1 MTLDDRI
8 ARHPIGLGTAPLGS
22 RADGPLWWGPQDR
35 DEAVLTVCAA
45 IDAGASFIDTAP
57 FYGWGLAEQIVGEAI
72 ADRSDTPPI
81 LTKCGVV
88 PLDDGSAADDASPTS
103 IRRGIESSLENLG
116 RDRID
121 VVQVHDPD
129 PATPIEDTWEELHA
143 AVDEGLIGGAGLSNH
158 PIDLM
163 ERALAVGPIAVVQH
177 QSSALFRRTV
187 RSGIVD
193 WCREGGI
200 PFLSWAP
207 LASGFLADDFD
218 LAELHPD
225 DLRHRLPWAGDRV
238 DVTRRVRATVQRM
251 ADDLGTDLTR
261 ASLAVAAHGDGVAAI
276 VGSRSVVEAT
286 ELGRPIPELST
297 EQIAAIDEAAG

>member
-1 MTLDDRI
+1 MTLAGRI

-22 RADGPLWWGPQDR
+22 SADGPLWWGPQDR
-35 DEAVLTVCAA
+35 GEAVATVSAA

-72 ADRSDTPPI
+72 ADRPDSPPV
-81 LTKCGVV
+81 LTKCGIVRT
-88 PLDDGSAADDASPTS
+88 DDDSAADDASPTS
-103 IRRGIESSLENLG
+103 IRRGIESSLQNLG

-129 PATPIEDTWEELHA
+129 AATPIEDTWEALHA

-158 PIDLM
+158 PIELM

-177 QSSALFRRTV
+177 QSSALSRRAI

-193 WCREGGI
+193 WCRERGI

-207 LASGFLADDFD
+207 LASGFLVDDFD

-238 DVTRRVRATVQRM
+238 DVTRRVRATVQRI

-261 ASLAVAAHGDGVAAI
+261 ASIAVAAHGDGVAAI
-276 VGSRSVVEAT
+276 VGSRSIAEAID
-286 ELGRPIPELST
+286 LGRPIPELST
-297 EQIAAIDEAAG
+297 EQIAAVDEAVG